1 MLEATQ
7 AQARIRRKVEAEAE
21 LKLRLRLGLGLLC
34 SKGKQ
39 EAMIVVKQPGGG
51 WGFL

>member
-7 AQARIRRKVEAEAE
+7 AQARIRKVEAEAE